1 MAGIIPYETGDIV
14 EMKKKHPCGSSEWEI
29 LKAGADIKMKCL
41 GCGHEI
47 IIKRSLAQKN
57 TKKIEKSLKL
67 TSGYDK
73 ILSCDIF
80 LILVPSCTF
89 MCIRIEGTKR
99 PEGGAT

>member
-1 MAGIIPYETGDIV
+1 
-14 EMKKKHPCGSSEWEI
+14 
-29 LKAGADIKMKCL
+29 MKCL

-47 IIKRSLAQKN
+47 IIKRSLAQKY
-57 TKKIEKSLKL
+57 KKIEKSLKL
-67 TSGYDK
+67 TSGYYK

>member
-1 MAGIIPYETGDIV
+1 MDANV
-14 EMKKKHPCGSSEWEI
+14 
-29 LKAGADIKMKCL
+29 KMKCL

-47 IIKRSLAQKN
+47 IIKDHLY
-57 TKKIEKSLKL
+57 KKIQKKVRKSLKL

-80 LILVPSCTF
+80 LILVPSFTF
-89 MCIRIEGTKR
+89 ICIRIEGTKR

>member
-1 MAGIIPYETGDIV
+1 
-14 EMKKKHPCGSSEWEI
+14 
-29 LKAGADIKMKCL
+29 MKCL

-47 IIKRSLAQKN
+47 IIKRSLAQKIQ
-57 TKKIEKSLKL
+57 KIEKSLKL

-80 LILVPSCTF
+80 LILVPSFTF
-89 MCIRIEGTKR
+89 LCIRIEGTKR